1 MILMALSETLAFLNT
16 DEFGVTCQIGA
27 GAEFVGILDSP
38 VDVIAGGM
46 ALSREYLLTA
56 KTSDVSSA
64 SRGTSIT
71 VGGSSYT
78 VRENRAIDDGV
89 FSELLLS
96 KV

>member
-1 MILMALSETLAFLNT
+1 MALSETLAFLNT

-27 GAEFVGILDSP
+27 GASFIGILDSP

-71 VGGSSYT
+71 VGGASYT
-78 VRENRAIDDGV
+78 VRENRAIDDGL
-89 FSELLLS
+89 FAELLLS

>member
-1 MILMALSETLAFLNT
+1 MAISDTLAFLNV
-16 DEFGVTCQIGA
+16 DEFGVTCQIGS
-27 GAEFVGILDSP
+27 GASFVGILDSP
-38 VDVIAGGM
+38 LEVLAGGM
-46 ALSREYLLTA
+46 ALTREYLLYA

-71 VGGSSYT
+71 VGGASYT
-78 VRENRAIDDGV
+78 VRENRPVDDGL

>member
-1 MILMALSETLAFLNT
+1 MALSETLAFLNT

-27 GAEFVGILDSP
+27 GASFVGILDSP

-71 VGGSSYT
+71 VDGSSYT
-78 VRENRAIDDGV
+78 VRENRAIDDGL

>member
-1 MILMALSETLAFLNT
+1 MAIQDTLAFLNIN
-16 DEFGVTCQIGA
+16 EFGVTCSIG
-27 GAEFVGILDSP
+27 GSSFVGILDSP

-46 ALSREYLLTA
+46 ALSREYSLLA

-64 SRGTSIT
+64 TRGTSIT
-71 VGGSSYT
+71 VDSVSYT
-78 VRENRAIDDGV
+78 VRENRAMDDGL

>member
-1 MILMALSETLAFLNT
+1 MALSETLAFLNT

-27 GAEFVGILDSP
+27 GASFVGILDSP
-38 VDVIAGGM
+38 MDVIAGGM

-71 VGGSSYT
+71 VDGASYT
-78 VRENRAIDDGV
+78 VRENRPIDDGL